1 MKEWREIAAQI
12 HIYPWSVGNQQE
24 TKNIAEGEISFDF
37 FGSPVISI
45 SKQAKVVLPRRYEK
59 FFPLG
64 PEYPPKRKE
73 NILYEMPHGV
83 ISGQD
88 KGCRIEIVGG
98 SEKFSVNFMGQNVEK
113 RLQRDKLSGI
123 SKESDLAR
131 TVLSWSQAYDDL
143 LDQSLKHWKRQ
154 DRIPWAFIIDFINDL
169 SSEKNGPR
177 RALIVGIAEKMR
189 ASLPIIVSALRKILH
204 RERRLMPINRI
215 SEMDGACLKHYIQQP
230 GRTTAEKAGSR
241 QCLLGIAR
249 YESYDVQENRILKDF
264 LNRCTRESR
273 RYIQTEV
280 GERFANTKR
289 GETVQK
295 FGALCWSL
303 YRDPL
308 LRNISR
314 PIPGTPP
321 NYALLNDPRYVEIW
335 KWYRR
340 LLRREDDEDSLWDWQ
355 SRTWADIVRLLVG
368 ASLVKLTRENNP
380 NLKVE
385 EIAEAALRVRR
396 HQFQGSRI
404 WAGTEPGPFLV
415 KKLENGV
422 TKSRAVLEIVHSE
435 QAFEHPTAGMLGQ
448 TGGHLVLV
456 LHPLEKGAE
465 ERKKV
470 LIVWAL
476 NTAGTKRVTGQDEL
490 KLIGRSARQGINLHH
505 RSLSFYRLEGLPE
518 QMDGAVVCGDLF
530 EDEPD
535 AVFADNET
543 ATVLRVPAKPERW
556 KTSLDWIAVV
566 LEEILGGLL

>member
-1 MKEWREIAAQI
+1 MTKWREIAAQI
-12 HIYPWSVGNQQE
+12 HIYPWSVGNREE
-24 TKNIAEGEISFDF
+24 TRNISEGEVFFDF
-37 FGSPVISI
+37 LGTPVISI
-45 SKQAKVVLPRRYEK
+45 SKQAEVVLPRRYEK

-64 PEYPPKRKE
+64 PEYPPTRKE

-83 ISGQD
+83 VSGQD

-98 SEKFSVNFMGQNVEK
+98 GEKFSVRFFVQNVQG
-113 RLQRDKLSGI
+113 RLQRDKLTG
-123 SKESDLAR
+123 KLKDSDLAR

-143 LDQSLKHWKRQ
+143 LDQSQKHWKRQ
-154 DRIPWAFIIDFINDL
+154 ERIPWAFIIDFINRL
-169 SSEKNGPR
+169 STERNEPR
-177 RALIVGIAEKMR
+177 RALIVGIAKKMQ
-189 ASLPIIVSALRKILH
+189 ASLPAIVAALRKILY

-241 QCLLGIAR
+241 QSLLGIAR
-249 YESYDVQENRILKDF
+249 YESYNVQENRILKDF

-280 GERFANTKR
+280 NERFADTKR
-289 GETVQK
+289 GKSIQK
-295 FGALCWSL
+295 FGALCWNL

-308 LRNISR
+308 LRNISK

-368 ASLVKLTRENNP
+368 ASLVKLTKGNNS
-380 NLKVE
+380 NLEVE
-385 EIAEAALRVRR
+385 EIAEAALHVRR

-415 KKLENGV
+415 KKLNNGV
-422 TKSRAVLEIVHSE
+422 TESRAVLEIVHSE
-435 QAFEHPTAGMLGQ
+435 QAYKHSSAGMLGQ
-448 TGGHLVLV
+448 TGGHLFLV

-465 ERKKV
+465 EETKV

-476 NTAGTKRVTGQDEL
+476 NTAGKKRVTTQDEL
-490 KLIGRSARQGINLHH
+490 KRIGHSARQGINLHH
-505 RSLSFYRLEGLPE
+505 HSLSFYRLEGLPE
-518 QMDGAVVCGDLF
+518 QMDGAVVCGDLL

-543 ATVLRVPAKPERW
+543 ATVLRVPAKPELW